1 MLVKSLNNEI
11 IELKETVRKLK
22 IDNDRKDDIIK
33 NTKNKVENKNKE
45 NEELMIRG
53 EK

>member
-11 IELKETVRKLK
+11 IELKEALRKLK
-22 IDNDRKDDIIK
+22 MDNDRKDDIIK

>member
-1 MLVKSLNNEI
+1 LLVKSLNNEI
-11 IELKETVRKLK
+11 IELKEALRKLK
-22 IDNDRKDDIIK
+22 MDNDRKDDIIK

>member
-1 MLVKSLNNEI
+1 M
-11 IELKETVRKLK
+11 
-22 IDNDRKDDIIK
+22 DNDRKDDIIK

>member
-1 MLVKSLNNEI
+1 LVKSLNNEI

-22 IDNDRKDDIIK
+22 MDNDRKDDIIK

>member
-1 MLVKSLNNEI
+1 LVKSLNNEI
-11 IELKETVRKLK
+11 IELKEAVRKLK
-22 IDNDRKDDIIK
+22 MDNDRKDDIIK

-53 EK
+53 

>member
-11 IELKETVRKLK
+11 IELKEAVRKLK
-22 IDNDRKDDIIK
+22 MDNDRKDDIIK

-53 EK
+53 